1 MNMNIEL
8 NEQEIKELVEKEVSN
23 CVHNKIVSVMND
35 GCAGWFTQQN
45 VQLITYRVI
54 RDMMQNN
61 FKEFFKN
68 SIKEMDRK
76 EFCAEFSRS
85 FAENMARWL
94 FQ

>member
-1 MNMNIEL
+1 MYMNIEL

-54 RDMMQNN
+54 REMMQNN
-61 FKEFFKN
+61 FNEFFKN

>member
-23 CVHNKIVSVMND
+23 CVHNKIVSVMNN
-35 GCAGWFTQQN
+35 GCDDWFTQQN
-45 VQLITYRVI
+45 VQLITHRVI
-54 RDMMQNN
+54 REMMQNN
-61 FKEFFKN
+61 FNEFFKN

-85 FAENMARWL
+85 FAENMANWL
-94 FQ
+94 F

>member
-45 VQLITYRVI
+45 VQLITHCVI
-54 RDMMQNN
+54 REMMQNN
-61 FKEFFKN
+61 FNEFFKN

-85 FAENMARWL
+85 FAENMANWL
-94 FQ
+94 F

>member
-1 MNMNIEL
+1 MNMNVEL
-8 NEQEIKELVEKEVSN
+8 NEQEIKNLVEKEVTK

-61 FKEFFKN
+61 FNEFFKN

-85 FAENMARWL
+85 FAENMANWL
-94 FQ
+94 F

>member
-8 NEQEIKELVEKEVSN
+8 TEQEIKNLVEKEVTK
-23 CVHNKIVSVMND
+23 CVHNKIISVMND

-54 RDMMQNN
+54 REMMQNN
-61 FKEFFKN
+61 FNEFFKN

>member
-8 NEQEIKELVEKEVSN
+8 NEQEIKELIEKEVSN

-45 VQLITYRVI
+45 VQLITHRVI
-54 RDMMQNN
+54 REMMQNN
-61 FKEFFKN
+61 FNEFFKN

-85 FAENMARWL
+85 FAENMANWL
-94 FQ
+94 N

>member
-1 MNMNIEL
+1 MNMNVEL
-8 NEQEIKELVEKEVSN
+8 TEQEIKNLVEKEVTK
-23 CVHNKIVSVMND
+23 CVHNKIISVMND

-54 RDMMQNN
+54 REMMQNN
-61 FKEFFKN
+61 FNEFFKN

-85 FAENMARWL
+85 FAENMANWL
-94 FQ
+94 F

>member
-1 MNMNIEL
+1 MNMNVEL
-8 NEQEIKELVEKEVSN
+8 TEQEIKELVEKEVSN

-61 FKEFFKN
+61 FNEFFKN

>member
-1 MNMNIEL
+1 MYMNIEL

-61 FKEFFKN
+61 FNEFFKN